1 MPIPCA
7 VLMCHA
13 PIVLPDVAGNRA
25 RQCML
30 TTRAM
35 GDAAA
40 RLVAHAPDV
49 IAIVSPHAP
58 RHPTRWG
65 IGAESPLRGDFGR
78 FGAEHI
84 GVTLP
89 GAPEAAARVGAEA
102 KEAGLPLR
110 EISGEGLDH
119 GTLVPLYFVRQAG
132 WDGPTLL
139 IALPYPGSGTEVE
152 MGRAIA
158 RAAERAGQ
166 RWAIL
171 ASGDMSHR
179 LIPSAPA
186 GYHPLA
192 KEFDRSFKACID
204 AGDLRAA
211 CAVDPD
217 LRELAAEDV
226 VDSCTVAAA
235 AVDYQSNGHRTYG
248 YEGPFGVG
256 YLEALLYE
264 QGPPPE
270 RGTSQPSERPSV
282 ESRPWRTMLRVARDA
297 IAAKV
302 THSAFRPKPLPV
314 PWNAPQGVF
323 VTLRDQHGALRGCI
337 GHIEPLYG
345 TLAEEIAACAAA
357 AATQDTRF
365 ARVTPDELPKL
376 SLEISL
382 LGKPELVRDLGTLDP
397 KRYGVVVSAGRARG
411 VLLPDV
417 EGVDTVEEQ
426 LRIAAAK
433 GQLPPGRAWTIE
445 RFEVQKHAEQ
455 PSKPGVSRD

>member
-1 MPIPCA
+1 MAIPCA

-35 GDAAA
+35 GDVAA

-49 IAIVSPHAP
+49 IVIISPHAP

-89 GAPEAAARVGAEA
+89 GAPEAAARLSSAA
-102 KEAGLPLR
+102 KALNLPLR

-132 WDGPTLL
+132 WEGPTLL
-139 IALPYPGSGTEVE
+139 LALPYPGTGTEDA

-158 RAAERAGQ
+158 DAAAGAAE

-192 KEFDRSFKACID
+192 KEFDRSFKARID
-204 AGDLRAA
+204 AGDLRGA
-211 CAVDPD
+211 CAIDLD
-217 LRELAAEDV
+217 LREFAAEDV
-226 VDSCTVAAA
+226 VDSCAVAAA
-235 AVDYQSNGHRTYG
+235 AVGYQSTGHRTYG

-256 YLEALLYE
+256 YLEAVLYE
-264 QGPPPE
+264 QAPPRE
-270 RGTSQPSERPSV
+270 RAGAPTSDRANLEN
-282 ESRPWRTMLRVARDA
+282 RPWRTMLRIARDA
-297 IAAKV
+297 IAAKI
-302 THSAFRPKPLPV
+302 THGAYRPPTLPV
-314 PWNAPQGVF
+314 PWNNPQGVF
-323 VTLRDQHGALRGCI
+323 VTLRNPDGTLRGCI

-357 AATQDTRF
+357 SATQDTRF
-365 ARVTPDELPKL
+365 ARVAPDELPQL
-376 SLEISL
+376 TIELSL
-382 LGKPELVRDLGTLDP
+382 LGKTELVRDLATLDP

-411 VLLPDV
+411 VLLPDI

-426 LRIAAAK
+426 LRIVAAK
-433 GQLPPGRAWTIE
+433 AQLPAGRAWTIE
-445 RFEVQKHAEQ
+445 RFDVQKLSEA
-455 PSKPGVSRD
+455 SSVVADTD

>member
-25 RQCML
+25 RQCMQ

-35 GDAAA
+35 RDVAA
-40 RLVAHAPDV
+40 RLVSHAPDV
-49 IAIVSPHAP
+49 IAIISPHAP

-78 FGAEHI
+78 FGAEHV

-89 GAPEAAARVGAEA
+89 GAPEAAARLSAVA
-102 KEAGLPLR
+102 KQAGLPLR

-119 GTLVPLYFVRQAG
+119 GTLVPLYFVRHAG

-139 IALPYPGSGTEVE
+139 IALPYPGTGTEDA
-152 MGRAIA
+152 MGRALA
-158 RAAERAGQ
+158 QAAEAAGQ

-186 GYHPLA
+186 GYHPQA
-192 KEFDRSFKACID
+192 KEFDRSFKARID
-204 AGDLRAA
+204 AGDLRGA

-226 VDSCTVAAA
+226 VDSCAVAAA
-235 AVDYQSNGHRTYG
+235 AVDYQSKGHRTYG

-256 YLEALLYE
+256 YLEAVLYE
-264 QGPPPE
+264 QAPPRE
-270 RGTSQPSERPSV
+270 RGAAQSERIST
-282 ESRPWRTMLRVARDA
+282 EGRPWKAMLRIARDA
-297 IAAKV
+297 IAAKIS
-302 THSAFRPKPLPV
+302 HSAYRAQPLPV

-323 VTLRDQHGALRGCI
+323 VTLRDAQGALRGCI
-337 GHIEPLYG
+337 GHVEPLYG
-345 TLAEEIAACAAA
+345 TLSEEIAACAAA
-357 AATQDTRF
+357 AATQDSRF
-365 ARVTPDELPKL
+365 ARVSPGELPTL
-376 SLEISL
+376 NIELSL
-382 LGKPELVRDLGTLDP
+382 LGKTEVVRDLATLDP
-397 KRYGVVVSAGRARG
+397 KRYGVVVSAGRSRG
-411 VLLPDV
+411 VLLPDID
-417 EGVDTVEEQ
+417 GVDTVEEQ

-433 GQLPPGRAWTIE
+433 GHLPAGRSWVIE
-445 RFEVQKHAEQ
+445 RFEVQKQTEDPQ
-455 PSKPGVSRD
+455 VRKS